1 MPSPCGRTAHARLQ
15 VRLEGGLAGAWF
27 EDKVDGRKRKQ
38 QAAEPLALVP
48 AAAES
53 GGYVD
58 RVYAHASALS
68 RAMRLDVG
76 AGLDAAASA
85 LRSAYEVEM
94 SGSWPDFVVFNPG
107 LDGKRGAKGPDF
119 DDDGYKAMV
128 CVEPAVAAAPVE
140 LEAPGEWVGSCR
152 IRILP

>member
-1 MPSPCGRTAHARLQ
+1 M
-15 VRLEGGLAGAWF
+15 RLEGGLQGCWF

-38 QAAEPLALVP
+38 QQAEPLALVP

-58 RVYAHASALS
+58 RVYTHASDRS

-76 AGLDAAASA
+76 AGLDAASA
-85 LRSAYEVEM
+85 EAGTAYEVQM
-94 SGSWPDFVVFNPG
+94 SASWPDFVVFNPG
-107 LDGKRGAKGPDF
+107 LDGKRGEKGPDF
-119 DDDGYKAMV
+119 DDEGYRVMV
-128 CVEPAVAAAPVE
+128 CLEPAVAAAPVE
-140 LEAPGEWVGSCR
+140 LEPQGEWVGSCL